1 MKKIDKKEL
10 SELFIGIRENNI
22 KAFEK
27 LYSHYNKLVYSIAFS
42 IVKNEQDAEDIV
54 QIVFSKIYSIDKNKL
69 PSKSEASWLY
79 SVTKNE
85 TINYWKKR
93 NNTINIED
101 IYEIEEPNS
110 QIDRIIDK
118 EKYNNLISG
127 LCNKEKEII
136 SLKLLANLSF
146 DEIGKILKMPTG
158 TVKWKYYKAIYA
170 LKIALS
176 NLGMFIITVMLGII
190 TMKEQSKTNL
200 QNNIETNCAENEN
213 VKEDITETTT
223 KEDFDRVENEVL
235 ENDNSQLQENLVE
248 VPVENN
254 NTNYIGITF
263 IGISIL
269 FFIIAIIFSIIY
281 TKHQLKRRKNMSK

>member
-69 PSKSEASWLY
+69 PSKNEASWLY

-93 NNTINIED
+93 NDTINIED

-158 TVKWKYYKAIYA
+158 TVKWKYYKEIYA

>member
-69 PSKSEASWLY
+69 PSKNEASWLY

-93 NNTINIED
+93 NDTINIED